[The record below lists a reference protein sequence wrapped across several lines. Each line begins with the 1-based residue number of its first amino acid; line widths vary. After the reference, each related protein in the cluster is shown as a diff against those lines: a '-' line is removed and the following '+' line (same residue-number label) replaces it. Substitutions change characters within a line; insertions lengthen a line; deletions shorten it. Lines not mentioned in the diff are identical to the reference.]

1 MRKLLLLKVFI
12 LISFSQVSF
21 GQTIADSG
29 YNIRIKLANYAND
42 TLFLGYQMGNQ
53 SFISDTALLNKKS
66 GEFSFRGT
74 KKLNGGAYILILRPK
89 NDVIQIMINES
100 EEDFYFHSGA
110 INSYANTKTNS
121 KDNIIFLNY
130 LSFLKEKSQAAEKLL
145 TMRAEK
151 NQHLLVSK
159 HLTLRHF

>member
-1 MRKLLLLKVFI
+1 
-12 LISFSQVSF
+12 
-21 GQTIADSG
+21 
-29 YNIRIKLANYAND
+29 
-42 TLFLGYQMGNQ
+42 MGNQ
-53 SFISDTALLNKKS
+53 SFVRDTALLNKKS
-66 GEFSFRGT
+66 GEFNFRGT

-100 EEDFYFHSGA
+100 EEDFYFHSDA
-110 INSYANTKTNS
+110 TNSYANTKTNS

-145 TMRAEK
+145 IMRAEK
-151 NQHLLVSK
+151 NRHLLVSK